1 MKKLL
6 PLIFI
11 LLVNLV
17 KTHAQAP
24 QFSQFYSNPLYTNPA
39 YAGDAGTPRFIA
51 NYRNQWASIGIPFQT
66 AAFSFDTYA
75 EDVGIGLGVQAIH
88 DKRGP
93 ALNSSQLSA
102 QISKLV
108 YLDGQKELRLIGGL
122 QGAWTSNSW
131 NGEDLTYVSQ
141 FLGSTDPISTNGL
154 SSNKLTLSTG
164 AVLEYVPKYEY
175 DVSYWI
181 SGAWH
186 NMGINNDVS
195 IEHQRINLQIG
206 TKIPIE
212 IPSFFGNNLGRD
224 MNRESAL
231 TMALQVRKQGP
242 SKQLDAGFNII
253 YSPLLIGLW
262 YRGMIAG
269 EKRRDAAI
277 GTLGWASGN
286 MLFQASYD
294 LPVSSLG
301 LDTGAFEIS
310 IWYGID
316 ALFKF
321 SGKGAQDR
329 RGRKCLRY

>member
-6 PLIFI
+6 LILFI
-11 LLVNLV
+11 SVSFLQ
-17 KTHAQAP
+17 TYAQAP

-75 EDVGIGLGVQAIH
+75 EDAAVGLGFQAMH
-88 DKRGP
+88 DQRGP
-93 ALNSSQLSA
+93 ALKSDQLSA
-102 QISKLV
+102 QISKMV
-108 YLDGQKELRLIGGL
+108 FLDGQKELRLIGGL
-122 QGAWTSNSW
+122 QGTWTSNSW
-131 NGEDLTYVSQ
+131 NGSDLTYVSQ
-141 FLGSTDPISTNGL
+141 FLGSNDPMSTNGL
-154 SSNKLTLSTG
+154 SSNKLTLSAG
-164 AVLEYVPKYEY
+164 GVLEYVPRYEE
-175 DVSYWI
+175 DISVWF

-186 NMGINNDVS
+186 NIGINDNVS
-195 IEHQRINLQIG
+195 IEHQRINFQLG

-212 IPSFFGNNLGRD
+212 IPAFFGNNLGRD

-231 TMALQVRKQGP
+231 NIAVQVRKQGV
-242 SKQLDAGFNII
+242 SRQMDAGFNIL
-253 YSPLLIGLW
+253 YSPLLVGLW
-262 YRGMIAG
+262 YRGMILG
-269 EKRRDAAI
+269 NTRRDAAI
-277 GTLGWASGN
+277 GTVGWASGN

-316 ALFKF
+316 ALFRF
-321 SGKGAQDR
+321 SGKGSQDR